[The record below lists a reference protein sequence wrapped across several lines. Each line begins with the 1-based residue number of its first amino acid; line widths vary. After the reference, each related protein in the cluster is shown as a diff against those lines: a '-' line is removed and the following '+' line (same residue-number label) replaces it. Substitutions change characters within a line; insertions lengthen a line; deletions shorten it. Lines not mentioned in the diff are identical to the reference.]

1 MVNKSMAHAY
11 SESFICFVM
20 GEGIGLDALS
30 REVIQKLMRVAQFRE
45 LWADLAKQSQNLE
58 GNLGESEATK
68 GRSDWTKMTRR
79 GRSAGPSNSDPRGF
93 VAPNV
98 QFHQN
103 RHKTATNPPNLAGKF
118 IADGLQQLVQA
129 ICMAVDAFRHGTQLA
144 RFEDQLSSTRQS
156 VDSVALYMAHIRLER
171 FCASDDL
178 HVGKF
183 GLAARQ
189 ISNLLR
195 AFTQRVSS
203 TYSVER
209 CSFLADALFRLLTKF
224 YECIRWHQ
232 RQSANANDTN
242 KFGKAIQKFGHFVC
256 HALRKMLTM
265 KHLKTQRLADVHCQR
280 LFSVCPPSGNERL
293 LTPGALSL
301 ARVALPVLL
310 DGQIVR
316 IQKRQRGFLLS
327 PELAF
332 NRRRVAVAHSS
343 DNWGNERTKIA
354 KKDASSDN
362 KRVKISRDSLRSAGP
377 AEIAALREMCKLT
390 LEYIEEVTGNRN
402 DSAIHT

>member
-1 MVNKSMAHAY
+1 
-11 SESFICFVM
+11 M

-30 REVIQKLMRVAQFRE
+30 REVMQRLMRVAQFRE

-68 GRSDWTKMTRR
+68 SRSDRTKVTRR
-79 GRSAGPSNSDPRGF
+79 RRSEGPSNSDPRGF

-98 QFHQN
+98 QFHQT
-103 RHKTATNPPNLAGKF
+103 RHKTAANPPNLAGKF
-118 IADGLQQLVQA
+118 IADGLQQFVQA

-156 VDSVALYMAHIRLER
+156 VDSVALYMANIRLER

-195 AFTQRVSS
+195 AFTQRFS

-224 YECIRWHQ
+224 YECIRRHQ
-232 RQSANANDTN
+232 RQSPNANDAN

-256 HALRKMLTM
+256 QALRKMLTM
-265 KHLKTQRLADVHCQR
+265 KRLKTQRLAGIHCQR

-310 DGQIVR
+310 DGQNIR
-316 IQKRQRGFLLS
+316 IPKRQSGFLLS

-332 NRRRVAVAHSS
+332 NRRRVAIAQSP

-354 KKDASSDN
+354 RKEPSSDN
-362 KRVKISRDSLRSAGP
+362 KRVKISRDLVRSAGP
-377 AEIAALREMCKLT
+377 AEIAALRQFSSGHSLIGQ
-390 LEYIEEVTGNRN
+390 LF
-402 DSAIHT
+402 